1 MVIKNNR
8 TALIINHLM
17 VLAGMILVGVSTFLF
32 QQQLISPLAWMTLV
46 GMGLYFGY
54 IQFNSIF
61 FDRLLAAFKYSGT
74 VAFLINLADSFGYL
88 GSVGVIMY
96 KYFGQS
102 DLGWLNF
109 FMISG
114 YTLSILGTLLM
125 LMSLFY
131 FKNKLRPA

>member
-1 MVIKNNR
+1 
-8 TALIINHLM
+8 
-17 VLAGMILVGVSTFLF
+17 
-32 QQQLISPLAWMTLV
+32 
-46 GMGLYFGY
+46 MGLYFGY

-88 GSVGVIMY
+88 GSVSVLLY

-102 DLGWLNF
+102 KLSWLNF
-109 FMISG
+109 FMASG
-114 YTLSILGTLLM
+114 YALSVAGSLLI

-131 FKNKLRPA
+131 FRNKLQHLNR